1 MAGQQLQLLQSNLS
15 VNRLNQLPKKT
26 TTFGQQL
33 NPLMWYTDSELRCQY
48 HFGRDAINYTIGLV
62 ADNIMP
68 ETNRNHAIPVEMQV
82 LITFMYLVLHLFL
95 HLIGDTFLGF
105 DKSTVGWVVHCV
117 TQALTAKVGNFIKFP
132 SMRAWKR
139 QNKARSFLC
148 WWISV
153 YHWLHWWYTPENHSP
168 SQTHEL

>member
-15 VNRLNQLPKKT
+15 VNHLNQLPKKT
-26 TTFGQQL
+26 TTFGQHL

-48 HFGRDAINYTIGLV
+48 HFGRDAINYIIGLV

-68 ETNRNHAIPVEMQV
+68 ETNRNHAISVEIQV
-82 LITFMYLVLHLFL
+82 LITFMYLALYLFL

-153 YHWLHWWYTPENHSP
+153 YHWLHWWHTPENHSP